1 MKMRLNSNKKKKII
15 FFFLLIIICI
25 GFIWSL
31 PRLSIPLLIAYVLY
45 LIIEPTIPQL
55 IKLGVGRNLAVIIIF
70 LSLAI
75 ISIIPIVVLVPTIK
89 TEVENVGIYL
99 PKVETYIKTQYE
111 ETRLVVLQKM
121 GVEISNE
128 YLKNAIVYVTDNL
141 QKIIINI
148 PKLLASLL
156 EWLLVIPFLL
166 FFFLKDGF
174 SFKRIIL
181 KLVPNEIFERT
192 YYLSNELNKKIGD
205 YIFAKFIEA
214 SIVGTIIFIGLLLMG
229 VRFAFLLGIVAAFT
243 NIIPYLGP
251 FLGLLPAV
259 ILGLVEHG
267 IQSPEFS
274 GILFLYLAANIIDL
288 GFVFPILVSK
298 MVNLHPIIVVISVII
313 GSHYLGVAGMIIS
326 IPLAAAFKLVVTQIY
341 SEIYGRG
348 RVH

>member
-1 MKMRLNSNKKKKII
+1 MKLNSNKGKKIF
-15 FFFLLIIICI
+15 FFFLLIVISII
-25 GFIWSL
+25 FIWSL
-31 PRLSIPLLIAYVLY
+31 PRLSIPLMIAYVLY
-45 LIIEPTIPQL
+45 LIVEPTIPQL
-55 IKLGVGRNLAVIIIF
+55 LKLGVERNLAVIIIF

-75 ISIIPIVVLVPTIK
+75 ISIIPVVALVPTVK
-89 TEVENVGIYL
+89 MEVENVGIYL
-99 PKVETYIKTQYE
+99 PKVETYIKTKYE
-111 ETRLVVLQKM
+111 EIQLVVLQKA
-121 GVEISNE
+121 GVELNNE
-128 YLKNAIVYVTDNL
+128 YFKNAIIYISDNL

-166 FFFLKDGF
+166 FFFLRDGF

-214 SIVGTIIFIGLLLMG
+214 SIVGTIIFVGLLLMG

-251 FLGLLPAV
+251 FLGLLPAI

-274 GILFLYLAANIIDL
+274 GILILYLAANVIDL

-298 MVNLHPIIVVISVII
+298 MVNLHPIIVVISVIV

-326 IPLAAAFKLVVTQIY
+326 IPLAAAFKLVVAQIY
-341 SEIYGRG
+341 FEIFGRG
-348 RVH
+348 

>member
-1 MKMRLNSNKKKKII
+1 MKMRLNSNKRKRII
-15 FFFLLIIICI
+15 FFFLLIVICI

-31 PRLSIPLLIAYVLY
+31 PRLSIPLMISYVLY
-45 LIIEPTIPQL
+45 LIVEPTIPHL
-55 IKLGVGRNLAVIIIF
+55 IKLGFERNLAVIIIF

-75 ISIIPIVVLVPTIK
+75 ISIIPVVVLVPTIK
-89 TEVENVGIYL
+89 MEVENVGIYL
-99 PKVETYIKTQYE
+99 PKVETYVKTEYE
-111 ETRLVVLQKM
+111 EIQQIVLQKA
-121 GVEISNE
+121 GIEINNE
-128 YLKNAIVYVTDNL
+128 YFKNALIYVTDNL

-166 FFFLKDGF
+166 FFFLRDGF
-174 SFKRIIL
+174 SFKRVIL

-214 SIVGTIIFIGLLLMG
+214 SIVGIIIFVGLLLMG
-229 VRFAFLLGIVAAFT
+229 VRFAFLLGIIAAFT
-243 NIIPYLGP
+243 NIVPYLGP
-251 FLGLLPAV
+251 FLGLLPAI

-274 GILFLYLAANIIDL
+274 GILILYLAANIIDL

-313 GSHYLGVAGMIIS
+313 GSHYFGVAGMIIS
-326 IPLAAAFKLVVTQIY
+326 IPLAAAFKLAVAQIY
-341 SEIYGRG
+341 FEIYGR
-348 RVH
+348 